1 MKKLTFSLAL
11 AVACLVNCTINAQSL
26 ERRAAIDICECAD
39 IIKNNVSPEFR
50 EIIGFKLIAET
61 EDEFNTAL
69 VTFVTNN
76 PDKAAKDMQW
86 MQSMSDDN
94 GQFLRCISK
103 MEMKY
108 DNTELDTPEMYNS
121 IMIEL
126 YEIECDFAAALFMFG
141 AEVQEEE
148 ITGEEEKL

>member
-1 MKKLTFSLAL
+1 MKKLIFALAL
-11 AVACLVNCTINAQSL
+11 TIACLASNNTNAQSL
-26 ERRAAIDICECAD
+26 ERRAAIDICECSH
-39 IIKNNVSPEFR
+39 IIENNVSPEFR
-50 EIIGFKLIAET
+50 EIINFKLIAET
-61 EDEFNTAL
+61 EDEFNTAMI
-69 VTFVTNN
+69 TFVTNN
-76 PDKAAKDMQW
+76 PEKAAKDMQW

-121 IMIEL
+121 IMVEL

-141 AEVQEEE
+141 AEVQEAEV
-148 ITGEEEKL
+148 TGSE

>member
-1 MKKLTFSLAL
+1 MKKLIFTLAL
-11 AVACLVNCTINAQSL
+11 AIACLASNNINAQSL
-26 ERRAAIDICECAD
+26 ERRAAIDICECSH
-39 IIKNNVSPEFR
+39 IIENNVSPEFR
-50 EIIGFKLIAET
+50 EIINFKLIAET
-61 EDEFNTAL
+61 EDEFNTAMI
-69 VTFVTNN
+69 TFVTNN
-76 PDKAAKDMQW
+76 PEKAAKDLEW

-121 IMIEL
+121 IMVEL

-141 AEVQEEE
+141 AEVQEAEVTE
-148 ITGEEEKL
+148 GE

>member
-1 MKKLTFSLAL
+1 MKKLIFTIALAL
-11 AVACLVNCTINAQSL
+11 GSFVSINAQSL
-26 ERRAAIDICECAD
+26 ERRAAIDICECSH
-39 IIKNNVSPEFR
+39 IIENNVSPEFR
-50 EIIGFKLIAET
+50 EIINFKLIAET
-61 EDEFNTAL
+61 ADEFNTAMI
-69 VTFVTNN
+69 TFVTNN
-76 PDKAAKDMQW
+76 PDKAAKDLEW

-121 IMIEL
+121 IMVEL

-141 AEVQEEE
+141 AEVQEAEV
-148 ITGEEEKL
+148 TGGE

>member
-1 MKKLTFSLAL
+1 MKKLIFTIALAL
-11 AVACLVNCTINAQSL
+11 GSFVSINAQSL
-26 ERRAAIDICECAD
+26 ERRAAIDICECSH
-39 IIKNNVSPEFR
+39 IIENNVSPEFR
-50 EIIGFKLIAET
+50 EIINFKLIAET
-61 EDEFNTAL
+61 EDEFNTAMI
-69 VTFVTNN
+69 TFVTNN
-76 PDKAAKDMQW
+76 PDKAAKDLEW

-121 IMIEL
+121 IMVEL

-141 AEVQEEE
+141 AEVQEAEVTE
-148 ITGEEEKL
+148 GE

>member
-1 MKKLTFSLAL
+1 MKKLVFTFAI
-11 AVACLVNCTINAQSL
+11 AFACLISNNLHAQSL
-26 ERRAAIDICECAD
+26 ERKAALDICECAQ
-39 IIKNNVSPEFR
+39 IIEKNVSPEFR
-50 EIIGFKLIAET
+50 EIINFKLIAET
-61 EDEFNTAL
+61 EEEFNNAMI
-69 VTFVTNN
+69 TFVTNN

-86 MQSMSDDN
+86 MQSMNDDN

-121 IMIEL
+121 IMVEL

-141 AEVQEEE
+141 AEVQAAEVTE
-148 ITGEEEKL
+148 GE

>member
-1 MKKLTFSLAL
+1 MKKLIFTLAL
-11 AVACLVNCTINAQSL
+11 AITCLFNSNLSAQSL
-26 ERRAAIDICECAD
+26 ERRAAIDICECSN

-69 VTFVTNN
+69 LTFITNN
-76 PDKAAKDMQW
+76 PDKAAKDMEW
-86 MQSMSDDN
+86 MQSMGDDN

-103 MEMKY
+103 MKMKY

-121 IMIEL
+121 IMVEL

-141 AEVQEEE
+141 AEVQEAEVTE
-148 ITGEEEKL
+148 GE

>member
-1 MKKLTFSLAL
+1 MNKLIFTLAL
-11 AVACLVNCTINAQSL
+11 AIACLVSNKINAQSL
-26 ERRAAIDICECAD
+26 ERLAAIDICECSH
-39 IIKNNVSPEFR
+39 IIENNVSPEFR
-50 EIIGFKLIAET
+50 EIINFKLIAES
-61 EDEFNTAL
+61 EDEFNTAMI
-69 VTFVTNN
+69 TFVTNN
-76 PDKAAKDMQW
+76 PEKAAKDMQW

-121 IMIEL
+121 IMVEL

-141 AEVQEEE
+141 AEVQEAEVTE
-148 ITGEEEKL
+148 GE

>member
-1 MKKLTFSLAL
+1 MKKLIFTLAI
-11 AVACLVNCTINAQSL
+11 AVACLFNNNLNAQSL
-26 ERRAAIDICECAD
+26 ERRAALDICECSH
-39 IIKNNVSPEFR
+39 IIETNVSPEFR
-50 EIIGFKLIAET
+50 EIINFKLIAET
-61 EDEFNTAL
+61 EEEFNNAMI
-69 VTFVTNN
+69 TFVTNN
-76 PDKAAKDMQW
+76 PEKAAKDMQW

-121 IMIEL
+121 IMVEL

-141 AEVQEEE
+141 AEVEEAE
-148 ITGEEEKL
+148 VTEGE

>member
-1 MKKLTFSLAL
+1 MKKLIFTLAL
-11 AVACLVNCTINAQSL
+11 AIACLVSNNINAQSL
-26 ERRAAIDICECAD
+26 ERRAAIDICECSH
-39 IIKNNVSPEFR
+39 IIENNVSPEFR
-50 EIIGFKLIAET
+50 EIINFKLIAES
-61 EDEFNTAL
+61 EDEFNTAMI
-69 VTFVTNN
+69 TFVTNN
-76 PDKAAKDMQW
+76 PDKAAKDLEW

-121 IMIEL
+121 IMVEL

-141 AEVQEEE
+141 AEVQEAEVTE
-148 ITGEEEKL
+148 GE

>member
-1 MKKLTFSLAL
+1 MKKLIFTLAL
-11 AVACLVNCTINAQSL
+11 AAACLTSNNSIGQSL
-26 ERRAAIDICECAD
+26 ERRAAIDICECSN

-61 EDEFNTAL
+61 QEEFDTAL
-69 VTFVTNN
+69 LTYVTNN
-76 PDKAAKDMQW
+76 PDQAAKDMLW
-86 MQSMSDDN
+86 MQTMSDDD

-121 IMIEL
+121 IMVEL

-141 AEVQEEE
+141 AEVEEAE
-148 ITGEEEKL
+148 VTEGE

>member
-1 MKKLTFSLAL
+1 MKKLIFTLAL
-11 AVACLVNCTINAQSL
+11 AIACLASNNINAQSL
-26 ERRAAIDICECAD
+26 ERRAAIDICECSH
-39 IIKNNVSPEFR
+39 IIENNVSPEFR
-50 EIIGFKLIAET
+50 EIINFKLIAET
-61 EDEFNTAL
+61 EDEFNTAMS
-69 VTFVTNN
+69 TFVTNN
-76 PDKAAKDMQW
+76 PEKAAKDLEW

-121 IMIEL
+121 IMVEL

-141 AEVQEEE
+141 AQVEEAEVTE
-148 ITGEEEKL
+148 GE

>member
-1 MKKLTFSLAL
+1 MKKLFFTLTLAL
-11 AVACLVNCTINAQSL
+11 AFIASNQSFAQSL
-26 ERRAAIDICECAD
+26 ERRAAIDICECAH
-39 IIKNNVSPEFR
+39 IIENNVSPEFR
-50 EIIGFKLIAET
+50 EIINFKLVAET
-61 EDEFNTAL
+61 EEEFNNAMI
-69 VTFVTNN
+69 TFVTNN
-76 PDKAAKDMQW
+76 PEKAAKDMQW

-121 IMIEL
+121 IMVEL

-141 AEVQEEE
+141 AEVQEAEVTE
-148 ITGEEEKL
+148 GE

>member
-1 MKKLTFSLAL
+1 MKNLIFTLVLAL
-11 AVACLVNCTINAQSL
+11 GSLVSINAQSL
-26 ERRAAIDICECAD
+26 ERRAAIDICECSH
-39 IIKNNVSPEFR
+39 IIENNVSSEFR
-50 EIIGFKLIAET
+50 EIINFKLIAET
-61 EDEFNTAL
+61 ADEFNTAMI
-69 VTFVTNN
+69 TFVTNN
-76 PDKAAKDMQW
+76 PEKAAKDLEW

-121 IMIEL
+121 IMVEL

-141 AEVQEEE
+141 AEVQEAEVTE
-148 ITGEEEKL
+148 GE

>member
-1 MKKLTFSLAL
+1 MKKLIFSLLIAL
-11 AVACLVNCTINAQSL
+11 ACATTNNAIGQSL
-26 ERRAAIDICECAD
+26 ERKAAIDICECSH
-39 IIKNNVSPEFR
+39 IIENNVSPAFR
-50 EIIGFKLIAET
+50 EIISFKLIAET
-61 EDEFNTAL
+61 QKEFDTAL
-69 VTFVTNN
+69 LTYVTNN
-76 PDKAAKDMQW
+76 PDQAAKDMLW

-121 IMIEL
+121 VMVEL

-141 AEVQEEE
+141 AEVQEAEVTE
-148 ITGEEEKL
+148 GE

>member
-1 MKKLTFSLAL
+1 MKKLIFTLAL
-11 AVACLVNCTINAQSL
+11 VLVSLVSINAQSL
-26 ERRAAIDICECAD
+26 ERRAAIDICECSH
-39 IIKNNVSPEFR
+39 IIENNVSPEFR
-50 EIIGFKLIAET
+50 EIINFKLIAET
-61 EDEFNTAL
+61 EDEFNTAMI
-69 VTFVTNN
+69 TFVTNN
-76 PDKAAKDMQW
+76 PEKAAKDLEW

-121 IMIEL
+121 IMVEL

-141 AEVQEEE
+141 AEVQEAEVTE
-148 ITGEEEKL
+148 GE

>member
-1 MKKLTFSLAL
+1 MKKLICTLAL
-11 AVACLVNCTINAQSL
+11 AAACLASNDTNAQSL
-26 ERRAAIDICECAD
+26 ERRAATDICECSH
-39 IIKNNVSPEFR
+39 IIETNVSPAFR
-50 EIIGFKLIAET
+50 EIINFKLIAET
-61 EDEFNTAL
+61 QEEFDTAL
-69 VTFVTNN
+69 ITYVTNN
-76 PDKAAKDMQW
+76 PDQAAKDMQW

-121 IMIEL
+121 IMVEL

-141 AEVQEEE
+141 AEVQEAEVTE
-148 ITGEEEKL
+148 GE

>member
-1 MKKLTFSLAL
+1 MKKLIFTLAL
-11 AVACLVNCTINAQSL
+11 AIACLVSNNINAQSL
-26 ERRAAIDICECAD
+26 ERRAAIDICECSH
-39 IIKNNVSPEFR
+39 IIENNVSPEFR
-50 EIIGFKLIAET
+50 EIINFKLIAET
-61 EDEFNTAL
+61 EEEFNTAMI
-69 VTFVTNN
+69 TFVTNN
-76 PDKAAKDMQW
+76 PEKAAKDLEW

-121 IMIEL
+121 IMVEL

-141 AEVQEEE
+141 AEVQEAEVTE
-148 ITGEEEKL
+148 GE

>member
-1 MKKLTFSLAL
+1 MKKLIFILAL
-11 AVACLVNCTINAQSL
+11 VLACLASNISIAQSL
-26 ERRAAIDICECAD
+26 ERRAARDICECAN

-50 EIIGFKLIAET
+50 EIISFKLIAESQ
-61 EDEFNTAL
+61 EEFNAAM

-76 PDKAAKDMQW
+76 PEKAAKDMQW

-121 IMIEL
+121 IMVEL

-141 AEVQEEE
+141 AEVQEAEVTE
-148 ITGEEEKL
+148 SE

>member
-1 MKKLTFSLAL
+1 MKKLIFTLTLAF
-11 AVACLVNCTINAQSL
+11 AFIANNNSFGQSL
-26 ERRAAIDICECAD
+26 ERQAALDICECSH
-39 IIKNNVSPEFR
+39 IIENNVSPAFK

-61 EDEFNTAL
+61 QEEFDTAML
-69 VTFVTNN
+69 TYVTNN
-76 PDKAAKDMQW
+76 PEKAAKDMQW

-121 IMIEL
+121 IMLEL

-141 AEVQEEE
+141 AEVQEAEVTE
-148 ITGEEEKL
+148 GE

>member
-1 MKKLTFSLAL
+1 MKKLIFSLAI
-11 AVACLVNCTINAQSL
+11 AVACLFNNNLNAQSL
-26 ERRAAIDICECAD
+26 ERRAALDICECSH
-39 IIKNNVSPEFR
+39 IIENNVSPAFR
-50 EIIGFKLIAET
+50 EIINFKLIAET
-61 EDEFNTAL
+61 PEEFESAMITY
-69 VTFVTNN
+69 VTNN
-76 PDKAAKDMQW
+76 PDQAAKDMQW

-121 IMIEL
+121 IMVEL

-141 AEVQEEE
+141 AEVQAAEVIESE
-148 ITGEEEKL
+148 

>member
-1 MKKLTFSLAL
+1 MKKLVFTFAIAFAGLFNNNL
-11 AVACLVNCTINAQSL
+11 QAQSL
-26 ERRAAIDICECAD
+26 ERKAAIDICECSH
-39 IIKNNVSPEFR
+39 IIENNVSPEFR
-50 EIIGFKLIAET
+50 EIINFKLIAET
-61 EDEFNTAL
+61 EEEFNNAMI
-69 VTFVTNN
+69 TFVTNN

-121 IMIEL
+121 IMVEL

-141 AEVQEEE
+141 AEVQAAEVTE
-148 ITGEEEKL
+148 GE

>member
-1 MKKLTFSLAL
+1 MKKLFFTLTLAL
-11 AVACLVNCTINAQSL
+11 TFIASNQSFAQSL
-26 ERRAAIDICECAD
+26 ERRAAIDICECAH
-39 IIKNNVSPEFR
+39 IIENNVSPEFR
-50 EIIGFKLIAET
+50 EIINFKLIAET
-61 EDEFNTAL
+61 EEEFNNAMI
-69 VTFVTNN
+69 TFVTNN
-76 PDKAAKDMQW
+76 PEKAAKDMQW

-121 IMIEL
+121 IMVEL

-141 AEVQEEE
+141 AEVQEVEVTE
-148 ITGEEEKL
+148 GE

>member
-1 MKKLTFSLAL
+1 MKKLIFTLAL
-11 AVACLVNCTINAQSL
+11 AIACLVSNNINAQSL
-26 ERRAAIDICECAD
+26 ERQAAIDICECSH
-39 IIKNNVSPEFR
+39 IIENNVSPEFR
-50 EIIGFKLIAET
+50 EIINFKLIAET
-61 EDEFNTAL
+61 QEEFNTAMI
-69 VTFVTNN
+69 TFVTNN

-86 MQSMSDDN
+86 MQSMTDDN

-121 IMIEL
+121 IMVEL

-141 AEVQEEE
+141 AEVQEAEVTE
-148 ITGEEEKL
+148 GE

>member
-1 MKKLTFSLAL
+1 MKKLIFTLAI
-11 AVACLVNCTINAQSL
+11 AVACLFNNNLNAQSL
-26 ERRAAIDICECAD
+26 ERRAAIDICECSH
-39 IIKNNVSPEFR
+39 IIETNVSPEFR

-61 EDEFNTAL
+61 EEEFNNAL
-69 VTFVTNN
+69 ITFVTNN
-76 PDKAAKDMQW
+76 PEKAAKDMQW

-121 IMIEL
+121 IMVEL

-141 AEVQEEE
+141 AEVQEAEVTE
-148 ITGEEEKL
+148 GE